1 MSTLCKAIYR
11 SLQPQSMIFFSELQQ
26 IIIHFYTNYKR
37 PWIAKA
43 IWHKHRHRDQ
53 RNTIENPELNPSLH
67 GQFITMMTIIYN
79 RETTR
84 VIGKI
89 GQRKEGKKEGGREGG
104 KQGEREKIGPLSYI
118 IYKN

>member
-1 MSTLCKAIYR
+1 
-11 SLQPQSMIFFSELQQ
+11 
-26 IIIHFYTNYKR
+26 
-37 PWIAKA
+37 
-43 IWHKHRHRDQ
+43 
-53 RNTIENPELNPSLH
+53 
-67 GQFITMMTIIYN
+67 MTKMTRIYN

-84 VIGKI
+84 DIGKI